1 MVLNGNGRA
10 WLDKW
15 MWEIVR
21 LTTVAVIALGGAY
34 WSMDRAHAVLS
45 RDLFASQEK
54 IIRELHTQCVS
65 VKAVRGNQAV
75 VLLSLI
81 SLADLLSDRQQAGL
95 EKVPP
100 RLRASLLAA
109 ISQLPD
115 RQDC

>member
-21 LTTVAVIALGGAY
+21 LATVAVIALGGAY
-34 WSMDRAHAVLS
+34 WSMERAHASLS
-45 RDLFASQEK
+45 RDFFASQEK
-54 IIRELHTQCVS
+54 IARELHSQCVS
-65 VKAVRGNQAV
+65 GEAVRGNQTV

-81 SLADLLSDRQQAGL
+81 SLADVLSDRQQAGL